1 MGYSHLMTCSPTL
14 YILQQQQQRITKL
27 IWKKELEGGK
37 TGPARARLALRENN
51 KFRNPPTTTISMI
64 IHENST
70 RVFLHSR
77 VRLFFFIY
85 IDISWGPVLC
95 AGN

>member
-51 KFRNPPTTTISMI
+51 KFRNPHHS
-64 IHENST
+64 HFDDYSWKFHKGFST
-70 RVFLHSR
+70 QQSSP
-77 VRLFFFIY
+77 FFFIY